1 MTIQQ
6 EKCKDREV
14 YEAPEAEILE
24 LTAEGVVCLSGG
36 EYRQWEGEDI

>member
-24 LTAEGVVCLSGG
+24 LTAEGVLIINSPA
-36 EYRQWEGEDI
+36 YSNWDQEDI